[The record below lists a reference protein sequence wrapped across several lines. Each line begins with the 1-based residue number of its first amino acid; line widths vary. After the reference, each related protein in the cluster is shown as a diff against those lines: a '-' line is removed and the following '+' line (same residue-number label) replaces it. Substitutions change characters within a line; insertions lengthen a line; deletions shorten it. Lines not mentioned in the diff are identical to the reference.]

1 MRFEYYLTLLENS
14 DFIIGN
20 SSSAIMEAPY
30 FGIPAINIG
39 NRQINRYGIQF
50 SKNIDF
56 SKKQILSSIYKIKKT
71 KKIKK
76 KIFGEGDSAKR
87 IMKILSSKR
96 IKKIDLQKSYKNLI

>member
-1 MRFEYYLTLLENS
+1 MVFN
-14 DFIIGN
+14 F
-20 SSSAIMEAPY
+20 P
-30 FGIPAINIG
+30 
-39 NRQINRYGIQF
+39 
-50 SKNIDF
+50 KNIDF